1 MGKWGEVVL
10 AGDLSS
16 GAACGPVYSEMS
28 SPRARLEASAVL
40 RPAVI
45 MSPGASMSPFVVLPF
60 PPPTAGPA
68 YWPSGEQHLPPLVT
82 PSFPPGQ
89 PGVLPA
95 FPGTPSVAGDAGHGP
110 TGTGAGNIIVQ
121 VRSEV
126 GQAEPPQTQTLVLT
140 QAPLNCSA
148 PGALCGGAVCPAP
161 QFLTAS
167 AVQTIMLAPA
177 VGGTQAVQGSWSPGL
192 PPQAPPPAAQLASIV
207 SPVSAGPWPNGAPRE
222 GGLATSRS
230 KAASDNSGNPK
241 SVYENF
247 RCWQRFKALAW
258 SLLPQSSDPEAL
270 SCFLIPVLRSLSRL
284 NPTMTLEDGLK
295 RAMRE
300 WQHTSNFD
308 RMIFYEMAEKFME
321 FEEEEMQIQKL
332 QWMKAEQGLPPPAPP
347 RPDPWEPPAP
357 LVGSQPGC
365 NVKSAE
371 KRVAWD
377 APQTCVP
384 RTAIPRAHPAG
395 PQPHSSQR
403 PRETEAPEEI
413 PPEAVREYMD
423 IMDELLGSAHSATGV
438 PGGEWE
444 EDLKEPQQD
453 DDGTYP
459 APGLLSYIDEL
470 CSQEDFDTKVEAVIH
485 PRFLEQLL
493 SSEPQLDP
501 VALAEELK
509 QEEAL
514 TPAQVSQET
523 DGPLMALTAEESE
536 QAPQSRREPRL
547 DSPPSV
553 SEASEDARRHDYG
566 PQLGVSDIACS
577 PEADFKDPQR
587 QCRAD
592 AHLSRPKVFD
602 VSSGCQESPALR
614 ARWPPSPPE
623 GPRHPASRQGPRD
636 AFFPR
641 ETCPVRETHRPADWC
656 GVDEEVL
663 PSLSFLLDSQ
673 NSLLPWRFPQSP
685 VSASG
690 LVFPGGRGD
699 RGAPQSLSYQ
709 RLGLSRV
716 DPSAAKSRKRA
727 LDGDP
732 APAEKTPRLGTDLR
746 VSVRPALALGPVRS
760 SQPQK
765 RKWDPFVMGKRRK
778 LHCSQ

>member
-1 MGKWGEVVL
+1 
-10 AGDLSS
+10 
-16 GAACGPVYSEMS
+16 
-28 SPRARLEASAVL
+28 
-40 RPAVI
+40 
-45 MSPGASMSPFVVLPF
+45 MSPGASMSPFMALPF

-68 YWPSGEQHLPPLVT
+68 YWPPGEHHLPPLMT

-89 PGVLPA
+89 PVVLPA

-121 VRSEV
+121 VRSDV
-126 GQAEPPQTQTLVLT
+126 GRAELPQTQTLVLT

-148 PGALCGGAVCPAP
+148 PGALGGGAVCPAP
-161 QFLTAS
+161 QFFTAS
-167 AVQTIMLAPA
+167 ALQTVMLTPA
-177 VGGTQAVQGSWSPGL
+177 IGGTQAVQGSWCPGL
-192 PPQAPPPAAQLASIV
+192 PPQAPPPAAPLASII
-207 SPVSAGPWPNGAPRE
+207 SPVSVGPWPNGAPRE
-222 GGLATSRS
+222 GGLATSQS
-230 KAASDNSGNPK
+230 NAMPDNSCNPK

-247 RCWQRFKALAW
+247 RCWQYFKALAW
-258 SLLPQSSDPEAL
+258 SLLPQSSDAEAL

-284 NPTMTLEDGLK
+284 NPTMTLENGLK

-321 FEEEEMQIQKL
+321 FEEEEMQIRKL
-332 QWMKAEQGLPPPAPP
+332 QWMKAEQGLPPAAPP
-347 RPDPWEPPAP
+347 KPDPWEPPAP
-357 LVGSQPGC
+357 LVGSQP
-365 NVKSAE
+365 A
-371 KRVAWD
+371 
-377 APQTCVP
+377 CVP

-395 PQPHSSQR
+395 PQPHRAQR
-403 PRETEAPEEI
+403 PRETNAPEEI

-423 IMDELLGSAHSATGV
+423 IMDELLGSAHSATGE

-444 EDLKEPQQD
+444 EDRKEPQQD

-459 APGLLSYIDEL
+459 ALGLLSYIDEL
-470 CSQEDFDTKVEAVIH
+470 CSHEDFLTKVEAVIH
-485 PRFLEQLL
+485 PRFLACLL
-493 SSEPQLDP
+493 SPEEQLDP
-501 VALAEELK
+501 LSLADELE

-514 TPAQVSQET
+514 PPAQLVEKRL
-523 DGPLMALTAEESE
+523 LMLKEEESV
-536 QAPQSRREPRL
+536 QALLCHGAPRL

-566 PQLGVSDIACS
+566 PQLGVSDIACP

-587 QCRAD
+587 HCRAD

-614 ARWPPSPPE
+614 PQWPPSPPE
-623 GPRHPASRQGPRD
+623 GPRRTASRQGPRD
-636 AFFPR
+636 ASILG
-641 ETCPVRETHRPADWC
+641 ETSPVMETHRPVDWSSE
-656 GVDEEVL
+656 DEEEL
-663 PSLSFLLDSQ
+663 PSLSFLLGSQ
-673 NSLLPWRFPQSP
+673 NSLLPWQLPQSP

-699 RGAPQSLSYQ
+699 RGASQSLSCQ
-709 RLGLSRV
+709 RLGLSQV

-732 APAEKTPRLGTDLR
+732 APAEKMLLPNEDLG
-746 VSVRPALALGPVRS
+746 VSGRPALALGQVCS
-760 SQPQK
+760 FQPQK
-765 RKWDPFVMGKRRK
+765 RKCDPFDTGKRRK
-778 LHCSQ
+778 LH

>member
-1 MGKWGEVVL
+1 M
-10 AGDLSS
+10 
-16 GAACGPVYSEMS
+16 
-28 SPRARLEASAVL
+28 ASAVL

-68 YWPSGEQHLPPLVT
+68 YWPPGEQHLPPLVT

-258 SLLPQSSDPEAL
+258 SLLPQSSDAEAL

-357 LVGSQPGC
+357 LVGSQPGRTP
-365 NVKSAE
+365 SSHGQRQLGLRAE
-371 KRVAWD
+371 HCPHIA
-377 APQTCVP
+377 CVP

-423 IMDELLGSAHSATGV
+423 IMDELLGSAHSATRE

-470 CSQEDFDTKVEAVIH
+470 CSQEDFLTKVEAVIH
-485 PRFLEQLL
+485 PQFLACLL
-493 SSEPQLDP
+493 SPEEQLDP
-501 VALAEELK
+501 LSLVDELE

-514 TPAQVSQET
+514 TPALLVEKR
-523 DGPLMALTAEESE
+523 LLTLKEEESV
-536 QAPQSRREPRL
+536 QALLCHGAPRL

-566 PQLGVSDIACS
+566 PQLGVSDIACP

-587 QCRAD
+587 PCRAD

-602 VSSGCQESPALR
+602 VSSG
-614 ARWPPSPPE
+614 
-623 GPRHPASRQGPRD
+623 PRRTASRQGPRE
-636 AFFPR
+636 AFIPG
-641 ETCPVRETHRPADWC
+641 ETSPVMETHRPADWSSE
-656 GVDEEVL
+656 DEEEL
-663 PSLSFLLDSQ
+663 PSLSFLLGSQ
-673 NSLLPWRFPQSP
+673 NSLLPWQLPQSP

-690 LVFPGGRGD
+690 LVFPGGRGA
-699 RGAPQSLSYQ
+699 RGASQSLSCQ

-716 DPSAAKSRKRA
+716 DPSAAKSRKHA

-732 APAEKTPRLGTDLR
+732 APAEKMLLPNEDLG
-746 VSVRPALALGPVRS
+746 VSGRPAFALGPVRS
-760 SQPQK
+760 LQPQK
-765 RKWDPFVMGKRRK
+765 RNQYGALGSPLGASPPEGPD
-778 LHCSQ
+778 